1 MSERKF
7 KFVSPG
13 VFLKEV
19 DQSQIPDSLV
29 PTGPVVIGRSERG
42 PGMTPITVSSFS
54 EFVQTFGPPHSQ
66 ESVKD
71 SWRDGSKAGT
81 LYGAYAA
88 KAWLRNNSTLT
99 YIRLLGVQSPDATTN
114 VARAGWNAEEA
125 LGLFIFGSSSTGI
138 HTGALAAVMYSTTA
152 DVDIS
157 LSGNFI
163 DTSTGGQGNAAAIKA
178 INTAGSPTDAEF
190 KIVIENEV
198 ERLSDA
204 STTGTYTFNLN
215 PNSKKFIRNVLNTDP
230 IKTNST
236 INATS
241 GDTSYKKYFLGET
254 FEDSLDDIS
263 GSTYFG
269 VTMRLAS
276 TGSGEEVGENF
287 RYPAQKAETG
297 WFVAQ
302 DLNENTASFDPENM
316 QKLFKLR
323 ARTGG
328 DWSQNNLKISIDN
341 MRYARIS
348 GSYGSFDIVVR
359 SVDDTDNV
367 LKTVER
373 FSNCNLDPSS
383 ANYISRKVGDKYVS
397 YDDIKLLNKDIGQ
410 YDNKSKFIYVE
421 VKPEI
426 GAGTTNSELLPFG
439 VFGPLRYENAVYG
452 KAANTFTD
460 IGGTTITPFLAGS
473 GSAAN
478 NVSNGATGS
487 GGKLMYAG
495 AATAATLRFNFPEVP
510 TRAAGTN
517 GGQLDVTTAFWGA
530 YTGKTAGNAIF
541 AEDIRDLVKPRPRLL
556 LASPNSEDNQAA
568 ETSGLTQW
576 SWVFSLDNVSA
587 SLSGNRVISANYAT
601 TYRTAGTS
609 VTAVSGQ
616 SYKTLIDRNLA
627 RFTTVL
633 AGGSNGFDI
642 TEKEPAL
649 REGLFDET
657 DYSAYYTSQRAID
670 LLTDPENI
678 TFNLATVPGLKKA
691 GLTKRLIEKVEG
703 RADALAIIDLESS
716 FVPPPERTST
726 QTAAPN
732 SDDTIGNVVSAVG
745 TFTDRQLDSSYG
757 CAYYPWVQAL
767 DDDTGKVVYLPPSV
781 VALGVMSKTDS
792 DRGPWFAP
800 AGFNRGGLSSGDA
813 GIPVL
818 NTTEKLTSRDRDNL
832 YEVGINPLATFP
844 NEGVVVFG
852 QKTLQADRSA
862 LDRINVRRMLIY
874 VKSGVSQIASGFLFE
889 PNVQDTWNKFLA
901 EAEPF
906 LTDVQQRFGIDEFK
920 LQLDDTTTTPD
931 LIDQNILYAK
941 LFIKPTRAIEFIAVD
956 FFITNSGAS
965 FED

>member
-13 VFLKEV
+13 VFLKEI
-19 DQSQIPDSLV
+19 DQSQIPESPV
-29 PTGPVVIGRSERG
+29 PTGPVIIGRSLRG
-42 PGMTPITVSSFS
+42 PGMTPVTVSSFS

-71 SWRDGSKAGT
+71 AWRNGSKAGT

-88 KAWLRNNSTLT
+88 KAWLRNNPTLT
-99 YIRLLGVQSPDATTN
+99 YIRMLGVQSPDAATDA
-114 VARAGWNAEEA
+114 ARAGWNAEEA
-125 LGLFIFGSSSTGI
+125 LGLFIFGSSSTGA
-138 HTGALAAVMYSTTA
+138 HTGQLAAIFYPRTS
-152 DVDIS
+152 DVSIQ
-157 LSGNFI
+157 LSGAFLNLGG
-163 DTSTGGQGNAAAIKA
+163 DAGQGNAAAFNS
-178 INTAGSPTDAEF
+178 INSATSATTAEF
-190 KIVIENEV
+190 KVVIEGEV
-198 ERLSDA
+198 ARLSDA
-204 STTGTYTFNLN
+204 STTGSYTFCLN
-215 PNSKKFIRNVLNTDP
+215 PNGKKFIRNVLNTDP

-236 INATS
+236 IYGAS
-241 GDTSYKKYFLGET
+241 DTAYKKYLVGET
-254 FEDSLDDIS
+254 FENSLDDITGTS
-263 GSTYFG
+263 YFG
-269 VTMRLAS
+269 VMMKLAS
-276 TGSGEEVGENF
+276 TGSGAETGENF

-302 DLNENTASFDPENM
+302 DLNENTASYDPEDM
-316 QKLFKLR
+316 QKLFKIR

-328 DWSQNNLKISIDN
+328 DWIQNNLKVSIDN
-341 MRYARIS
+341 MRYGRIS
-348 GSYGSFDIVVR
+348 GSYGSFDVVVR
-359 SVDDTDNV
+359 SIRDTDNV
-367 LKTVER
+367 VQTVER

-383 ANYISRKVGDKYVS
+383 ANYIARKIGDKYVS
-397 YDDIKLLNKDIGQ
+397 YDNIKLLNKEIGQ
-410 YDNKSKFIYVE
+410 YDNKSKFVYVE
-421 VKPEI
+421 IKPEI
-426 GAGTTNSELLPFG
+426 AAGTADNELLPFG
-439 VFGPLRYENAVYG
+439 VFGPLRYENTVYTR
-452 KAANTFTD
+452 ATNVFADT
-460 IGGTTITPFLAGS
+460 GGTTITPFIAGS
-473 GSAAN
+473 GS
-478 NVSNGATGS
+478 VSNPATGS
-487 GGKLMYAG
+487 GGNKLYAG
-495 AATAATLRFNFPEVP
+495 VATTLTFGFPSVP
-510 TRAAGTN
+510 TRTAGTD

-541 AEDIRDLVKPRPRLL
+541 ADDIRDLTKPRPRTL
-556 LASPNSEDNQAA
+556 LADPNSEDNQAQ
-568 ETSGLTQW
+568 ETDGLTQW

-627 RFTTVL
+627 RFTTTL

-649 REGLFDET
+649 REGLFDDST
-657 DYSAYYTSQRAID
+657 YSAHQTAQRAID

-678 TFNLATVPGLKKA
+678 AFNIATVPGLKKA
-691 GLTKRLIEKVEG
+691 GLTKRLVEKCED

-716 FVPPPERTST
+716 FVPPTERTSG
-726 QTAAPN
+726 QAAAPN
-732 SDDTIGNVVSAVG
+732 DDSTVG
-745 TFTDRQLDSSYG
+745 TAQNAIDAYTDRQLDSSYG

-767 DDDTGKVVYLPPSV
+767 DDDTGKVIYLPPSV

-818 NTTEKLTSRDRDNL
+818 NTTEKLSSRDRDKL
-832 YEVGINPLATFP
+832 YEVGINPIATFP